1 MKLPDLYL
9 DEDAQ
14 SGPLIRALRSRGLS
28 VTTTSEAG
36 MSQSADE
43 EQLRFAASRNMVLV
57 TCNIADFGRLHTEF
71 LVAGQEHAGIILIHQ
86 QRWGAG
92 ELARRMIRLLV
103 GVPEQRFHN
112 RLEFLSNW

>member
-1 MKLPDLYL
+1 MTLSDLYL

-36 MSQSADE
+36 MSHSGDE
-43 EQLRFAASRNMVLV
+43 EQLRFASSRSMVLV
-57 TCNIADFGRLHTEF
+57 TCNIADFVRLHTEF
-71 LVAGQEHAGIILIHQ
+71 LVADREHAGIILIHQ

-103 GVPEQRFHN
+103 GAPGGNLRN

>member
-1 MKLPDLYL
+1 MTLPDLYL

-14 SGPLIRALRSRGLS
+14 SGPLIRALRSRGLA
-28 VTTTSEAG
+28 VLTTSEAG
-36 MSQSADE
+36 MSHSSDE

-57 TCNIADFGRLHTEF
+57 TCNIADLVRQHTQF
-71 LVAGQEHAGIILIHQ
+71 AVAGDEHAGIILIHQ

-103 GVPEQRFHN
+103 GAPEQRLHN